1 MRSTSHSIESLAQEM
16 VGNWQKFD
24 SFCWHRQYDLES
36 PEDWTIVYTHGRD
49 SGLVAQSNAHAIQ
62 TAMRPF
68 LDTEDPDVIEEHH
81 GHWGC
86 GWIDGYAI
94 RVFRNEEITPA
105 FQAWANLHFC
115 MQDYPLLDEE
125 DYSHREYEATI
136 ENMSRECSLSRLDD
150 EFTLPDGWESEVF
163 SWLWDHNQRAVASR
177 DDAGGYPSKDDLAD
191 AFTALGYPNLTGD

>member
-1 MRSTSHSIESLAQEM
+1 MRNDIESLARKM
-16 VGNWQKFD
+16 TGNWRKFD

-68 LDTEDPDVIEEHH
+68 LDTENPDVIEEHH

-125 DYSHREYEATI
+125 DYSRREYEATI
-136 ENMSRECSLSRLDD
+136 ENMSQECSLSRLDD
-150 EFTLPDGWESEVF
+150 EFTLPDRWESEVF
-163 SWLWDHNQRAVASR
+163 SWLWNHNQRAVASR

>member
-1 MRSTSHSIESLAQEM
+1 MRNDIESLARKM
-16 VGNWQKFD
+16 TGNWRKFD

-68 LDTEDPDVIEEHH
+68 LDTENPDVIEEHH

-125 DYSHREYEATI
+125 DYSHREYEADDLKTTV
-136 ENMSRECSLSRLDD
+136 RSLADAAWEAFGPERLIDGYDDVEGITLDD
-150 EFTLPDGWESEVF
+150 EE
-163 SWLWDHNQRAVASR
+163 
-177 DDAGGYPSKDDLAD
+177 
-191 AFTALGYPNLTGD
+191 

>member
-1 MRSTSHSIESLAQEM
+1 MRNDIESLARKM
-16 VGNWQKFD
+16 TGNWRKFD

-49 SGLVAQSNAHAIQ
+49 SGLVAQSNAHAIEA
-62 TAMRPF
+62 AMQPF
-68 LDTEDPDVIEEHH
+68 LDAEDSDVIEEHH
-81 GHWGC
+81 RHWAC
-86 GWIDGYAI
+86 GWVDGYAI

-125 DYSHREYEATI
+125 DHSRREYEATL
-136 ENMSRECSLSRLDD
+136 ENMRDESRGMDYE
-150 EFTLPDGWESEVF
+150 LPDGWEGDTF
-163 SWLWDHNQRAVASR
+163 SWLWDHNQRAVANR